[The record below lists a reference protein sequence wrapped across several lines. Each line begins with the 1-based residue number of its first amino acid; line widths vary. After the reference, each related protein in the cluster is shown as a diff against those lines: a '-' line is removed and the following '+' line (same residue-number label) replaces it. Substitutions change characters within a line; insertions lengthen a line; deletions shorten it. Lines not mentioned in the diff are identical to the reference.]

1 MNTRDYFKMQSI
13 NFCYMSFMLEAINQ
27 KTVYI
32 NGTYIQDIMIDEDDT
47 ILAVMQDGEVI
58 PAIDIDPKQSTHD
71 IQQWIEKNPF
81 AHERVLLLMGAN
93 Q

>member
-1 MNTRDYFKMQSI
+1 MSTRDYFKMQSI
-13 NFCYMSFMLEAINQ
+13 NFCYMSFMLEAANQ

-32 NGTYIQDIMIDEDDT
+32 NGTYIQDIMIDEDD
-47 ILAVMQDGEVI
+47 ILAVMQNGEVI

-71 IQQWIEKNPF
+71 IQQWIENNP
-81 AHERVLLLMGAN
+81 AIHEKVLSLMGAN